1 VSTPYDFKNIT
12 LSGILLSTHPNP
24 PARVFKTAW
33 FKRAANKVEISD
45 LALCLRIRQAQRS
58 SIGNL
63 GGGVVKI
70 RLKNN
75 LYRSI
80 VLTDYGYLWIYVHL
94 YAKQDSANIKASE
107 LSDFRKLAI
116 LYQRSSVTNINI
128 AVSNGDL
135 FEICHDEEA
144 NIQNKGAGS
153 DS

>member
-1 VSTPYDFKNIT
+1 MA
-12 LSGILLSTHPNP
+12 LSDILLSTYTDP
-24 PARVFKTAW
+24 PTRVFKTAW
-33 FKRAANKVEISD
+33 FRRAANKIEISD
-45 LALCLRIRQAQRS
+45 VTLCRRIRQAQRI

-80 VLTDYGYLWIYVHL
+80 VLTDYGHLWIYVHL

-116 LYQRSSVTNINI
+116 LYQRSSATNINI

-144 NIQNKGAGS
+144 NIQKQGVGS

>member
-1 VSTPYDFKNIT
+1 MPEDQTGS
-12 LSGILLSTHPNP
+12 
-24 PARVFKTAW
+24 ARQH
-33 FKRAANKVEISD
+33 RY
-45 LALCLRIRQAQRS
+45 
-58 SIGNL
+58 L

-116 LYQRSSVTNINI
+116 LYRRSSATNIDI

-135 FEICHDEEA
+135 FEICHRDMP
-144 NIQNKGAGS
+144 
-153 DS
+153 